1 MLTFHHDMTSGLQ
14 YLLPLESDEL
24 LCIITLTVHFLLT
37 IFEISIQTIFTWH
50 VLQNVKQSGRNL
62 VINWN
67 DVANI
72 GTILAHYWPIKF

>member
-1 MLTFHHDMTSGLQ
+1 MTSGLQ

-24 LCIITLTVHFLLT
+24 LYIITLKVH
-37 IFEISIQTIFTWH
+37 ISWQILKYQYKPITWH

-67 DVANI
+67 DVAKI
-72 GTILAHYWPIKF
+72 GTILAHYLPIKF

>member
-1 MLTFHHDMTSGLQ
+1 MLTFRHDMTSGLQ

-24 LCIITLTVHFLLT
+24 LCIWRLTVHFFSLQFLKYQYKL
-37 IFEISIQTIFTWH
+37 ITWH

-72 GTILAHYWPIKF
+72 GTILAHYWHIKF

>member
-1 MLTFHHDMTSGLQ
+1 MLTFNHDMTSGLQ

-24 LCIITLTVHFLLT
+24 LCISALTVHFQLT
-37 IFEISIQTIFTWH
+37 ILKYQYKLITWQ

>member
-1 MLTFHHDMTSGLQ
+1 MLTLHDMTSGLQ

-24 LCIITLTVHFLLT
+24 LYISTLIVHFQLT
-37 IFEISIQTIFTWH
+37 IFKISIQTNH
-50 VLQNVKQSGRNL
+50 MSCVENVKQSGRNL

>member
-1 MLTFHHDMTSGLQ
+1 MSLQRFRNSQYMFSGQILKYQ
-14 YLLPLESDEL
+14 YKL
-24 LCIITLTVHFLLT
+24 I
-37 IFEISIQTIFTWH
+37 TWH

-72 GTILAHYWPIKF
+72 GTILAHNLPIKF

>member
-1 MLTFHHDMTSGLQ
+1 MLIFHHDMNYGLQ

-24 LCIITLTVHFLLT
+24 LYIITLTVYIQLT
-37 IFEISIQTIFTWH
+37 ILKNQYKLITWH
-50 VLQNVKQSGRNL
+50 VSQNVKQSGRDL

-72 GTILAHYWPIKF
+72 GTILAHYLPIKF

>member
-1 MLTFHHDMTSGLQ
+1 MTSGLQ

-24 LCIITLTVHFLLT
+24 LCIITLTVHFQLT
-37 IFEISIQTIFTWH
+37 ILKYQYKLITWY

-72 GTILAHYWPIKF
+72 GTILAYYRPIKF

>member
-1 MLTFHHDMTSGLQ
+1 MTSGLQ

-24 LCIITLTVHFLLT
+24 LYIINSQY
-37 IFEISIQTIFTWH
+37 IFSWQILKYQNKPITWH

-67 DVANI
+67 DVAKI
-72 GTILAHYWPIKF
+72 GTILAHYLPIKF